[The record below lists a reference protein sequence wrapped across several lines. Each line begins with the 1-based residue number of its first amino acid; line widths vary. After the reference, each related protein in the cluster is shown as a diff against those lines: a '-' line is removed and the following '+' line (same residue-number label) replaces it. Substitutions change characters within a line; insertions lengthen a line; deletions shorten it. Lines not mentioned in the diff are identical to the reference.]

1 MEIILTYVS
10 MWAPALVAI
19 LGIVASVIFA
29 VGKVKTAITDLRKTD
44 DIANLT
50 KELQGLAAEN
60 KELRHRENLL
70 LDEITKIKNYAENIR
85 K

>member
-1 MEIILTYVS
+1 MELILTYVS

-19 LGIVASVIFA
+19 LGVVASVIFA
-29 VGKVKTAITDLRKTD
+29 ISKVKIAINDLRKTE

-50 KELQGLAAEN
+50 KELQNLAAEN
-60 KELRHRENLL
+60 KELRHRENLI
-70 LDEITKIKNYAENIR
+70 LDEITKIKNYAENLR

>member
-1 MEIILTYVS
+1 MELILTYVS

-29 VGKVKTAITDLRKTD
+29 VAKVKVAINDLRKTE

-50 KELQGLAAEN
+50 KELQNLAAEN
-60 KELRHRENLL
+60 KELRHRENLI
-70 LDEITKIKNYAENIR
+70 LDEITKIKNYADNIR

>member
-1 MEIILTYVS
+1 MELILTYAT

-19 LGIVASVIFA
+19 LGVVASVIFA
-29 VGKVKTAITDLRKTD
+29 IAKVKSAINDLRKSD

-50 KELQGLAAEN
+50 VEINRLAAEN
-60 KELRHRENLL
+60 KELRRTENLL
-70 LDEITKIKNYAENIR
+70 LDEITKIENYAEQVR

>member
-1 MEIILTYVS
+1 MELILTYVS

-50 KELQGLAAEN
+50 KELQNLAAEN

>member
-1 MEIILTYVS
+1 

-19 LGIVASVIFA
+19 LGIVASVLFA
-29 VGKVKTAITDLRKTD
+29 VGKVKTAIAELRKTE

-50 KELQGLAAEN
+50 KELQNLAAEN
-60 KELRHRENLL
+60 KELRHRESLL

>member
-1 MEIILTYVS
+1 MELILTYVS

-19 LGIVASVIFA
+19 LGIVASVLFA
-29 VGKVKTAITDLRKTD
+29 IGKVKSAIAELRKTE

-50 KELQGLAAEN
+50 KELQNLAAEN

-70 LDEITKIKNYAENIR
+70 LDEITKIKNYADNIR

>member
-1 MEIILTYVS
+1 MELILTYVS

-19 LGIVASVIFA
+19 LGVVASVIFA
-29 VGKVKTAITDLRKTD
+29 IAKVKSAINDFRKSD

-50 KELQGLAAEN
+50 VEINRLAAEN
-60 KELRHRENLL
+60 KELRRTENLL
-70 LDEITKIKNYAENIR
+70 LDEITKIENYAEQVR

>member
-1 MEIILTYVS
+1 MELILTYVS

-19 LGIVASVIFA
+19 LGVVASVLFA
-29 VGKVKTAITDLRKTD
+29 VGKVKSAINDLRKTE

-50 KELQGLAAEN
+50 KELQTLAAEN
-60 KELRHRENLL
+60 KELRHRESLI

>member
-50 KELQGLAAEN
+50 KELQNLAAEN

>member
-1 MEIILTYVS
+1 

-19 LGIVASVIFA
+19 LGIVASVLFA
-29 VGKVKTAITDLRKTD
+29 VGKVKTAIAELRKTE

-50 KELQGLAAEN
+50 KELQNLAAEN

>member
-1 MEIILTYVS
+1 MELILTYVS
-10 MWAPALVAI
+10 MWAPAVAAI

-29 VGKVKTAITDLRKTD
+29 VGKVKHAINELRKTD

-50 KELQGLAAEN
+50 KELQTLAAEN

-70 LDEITKIKNYAENIR
+70 LDEITKIKNYADNIR

>member
-1 MEIILTYVS
+1 MELILTYVS

-19 LGIVASVIFA
+19 LGVVASVIFA
-29 VGKVKTAITDLRKTD
+29 IAKVKSAINDFRKSD

-50 KELQGLAAEN
+50 VEIQRLAAEN
-60 KELRHRENLL
+60 KELRRTENLL
-70 LDEITKIKNYAENIR
+70 LDEITKIENYAEQVR

>member
-1 MEIILTYVS
+1 MELILTYVT

-19 LGIVASVIFA
+19 LGVVASVVFA
-29 VGKVKTAITDLRKTD
+29 IAKVKSAINDLRKTD

-50 KELQGLAAEN
+50 TEINRLAAEN
-60 KELRHRENLL
+60 KELRRTENLL
-70 LDEITKIKNYAENIR
+70 LDELTKIENYAEQVR

>member
-29 VGKVKTAITDLRKTD
+29 VAKVKTAITDLRKTD